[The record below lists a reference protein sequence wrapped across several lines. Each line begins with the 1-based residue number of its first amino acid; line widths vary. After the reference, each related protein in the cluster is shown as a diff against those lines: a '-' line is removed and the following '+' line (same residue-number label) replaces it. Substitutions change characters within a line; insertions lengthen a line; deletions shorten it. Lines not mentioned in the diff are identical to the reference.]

1 LTWALASPSG
11 GARLAQ
17 GVINQRAAGSG
28 REVLRL
34 VGAGLAPNLAPTTR
48 AAPVQMGEGG
58 TREGHWPDGTRGSS
72 WPAKAGGSLAI
83 WRKG

>member
-1 LTWALASPSG
+1 VGAPGSPKESSISG
-11 GARLAQ
+11 
-17 GVINQRAAGSG
+17 QRAAGSG